1 MFLYHKWLVIASER
15 YKNVKNIRIIDL
27 EKCLT
32 EKNLSEFMICSD
44 NNNEDASGIKYSSV
58 FNDIKIHIYSRSLL
72 FLNTFGFLAV
82 TAISKIVMTETPI
95 GVLLKLSTETGNCLN
110 VVCR

>member
-1 MFLYHKWLVIASER
+1 M
-15 YKNVKNIRIIDL
+15 KNIRIVDL
-27 EKCLT
+27 ERCIK
-32 EKNLSEFMICSD
+32 ERKLSEFIIYSD
-44 NNNEDASGIKYSSV
+44 NNSEDASGIKYSSV
-58 FNDIKIHIYSRSLL
+58 FNDIKIHIYSRSLM
-72 FLNTFGFLAV
+72 FLNAFGFLAV